1 MNNKTRKLINKVYD
15 YNPETQAYIIKVSI
29 KQYTHIFNDLDPAP
43 LKRRDLNQD
52 LLNYLDDCSFDIPL
66 GYKVN
71 IQFVADMA
79 IKDEVKEKRVV
90 AGLKT
95 YFGFLLLTLKRDIN
109 LAYKKCLLY
118 IVNSFVLLFLSFY
131 INSGLF
137 LNSIL
142 LDTLIEGLSIGG
154 WVFLWEAIAL
164 VVFKNHDTRNRYR
177 KYERLEQAAVDFIYL

>member
-71 IQFVADMA
+71 IQFVA
-79 IKDEVKEKRVV
+79 
-90 AGLKT
+90 
-95 YFGFLLLTLKRDIN
+95 
-109 LAYKKCLLY
+109 
-118 IVNSFVLLFLSFY
+118 
-131 INSGLF
+131 
-137 LNSIL
+137 
-142 LDTLIEGLSIGG
+142 
-154 WVFLWEAIAL
+154 
-164 VVFKNHDTRNRYR
+164 
-177 KYERLEQAAVDFIYL
+177 

>member
-1 MNNKTRKLINKVYD
+1 
-15 YNPETQAYIIKVSI
+15 
-29 KQYTHIFNDLDPAP
+29 
-43 LKRRDLNQD
+43 
-52 LLNYLDDCSFDIPL
+52 
-66 GYKVN
+66 
-71 IQFVADMA
+71 MA